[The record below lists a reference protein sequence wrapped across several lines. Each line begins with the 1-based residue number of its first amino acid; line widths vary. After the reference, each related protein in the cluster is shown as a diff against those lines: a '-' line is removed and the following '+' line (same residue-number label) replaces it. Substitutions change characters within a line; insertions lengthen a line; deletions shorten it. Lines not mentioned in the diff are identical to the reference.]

1 MYKVIK
7 YFTDLHD
14 NDHPYHVGD
23 EFPRRGIKVT
33 DERLKEL
40 SGSENKQGVPLI
52 EAVEEEEAEE
62 KKTSAPAKKTTAK
75 KAASTKGGTK
85 SAAKVAEMSEK

>member
-1 MYKVIK
+1 MYRVIK

-14 NDHPYHVGD
+14 DDHPYHVGD

-40 SGSENKQGVPLI
+40 SGSDNKQGVPLI
-52 EAVEEEEAEE
+52 EAIEKEEPAEE
-62 KKTSAPAKKTTAK
+62 TTAAPAKKTLV
-75 KAASTKGGTK
+75 K
-85 SAAKVAEMSEK
+85 SAAKAAETSAQ